1 MSKLLSHGVDRF
13 SHSCIL
19 SLTPRVSKP
28 LCNLSNSRLT
38 PGYRLAAVSLCF
50 FHELSWEWA
59 RPQNPVWVVPTLW
72 QIGSDFDYKSLVLF
86 PLLVSEAREKETS
99 SCQHLLFRF
108 LPSVLSELRFA
119 DLFFST
125 LLCLSTLQTNHRTTH
140 ILDLS
145 FRSFIIPCWEGRDE
159 GDKSYKTRSGFHMQ
173 KGYKARVES

>member
-1 MSKLLSHGVDRF
+1 MPLCLSVFFMNYLGSEQDLK
-13 SHSCIL
+13 IL
-19 SLTPRVSKP
+19 SEWSHPSDRLVAILTT
-28 LCNLSNSRLT
+28 NRLF
-38 PGYRLAAVSLCF
+38 CF
-50 FHELSWEWA
+50 LSW
-59 RPQNPVWVVPTLW
+59 
-72 QIGSDFDYKSLVLF
+72 LVR
-86 PLLVSEAREKETS
+86 REKKETS